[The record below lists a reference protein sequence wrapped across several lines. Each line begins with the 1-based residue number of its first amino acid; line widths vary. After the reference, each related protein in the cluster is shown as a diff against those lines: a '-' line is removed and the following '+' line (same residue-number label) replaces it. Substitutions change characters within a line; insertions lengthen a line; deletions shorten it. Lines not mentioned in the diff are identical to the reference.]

1 MKQLRQSGSGG
12 YTAIELMIVLFIAA
26 ILATLAAPSFTAMVQ
41 SARLD
46 TYGQLLQADLLIARR
61 EAIRMNGRVLVCPVA
76 TSGTGCGTDYSS
88 WSGGWLV
95 CYDVDANG
103 ACDATSATAPN
114 PIVLRGPIDG
124 TVALAGPSSAVRFN
138 SNGTQGSG
146 GGSVAFTIRGKW
158 SGSTSMID
166 TIAASGNIVLPKGS

>member
-1 MKQLRQSGSGG
+1 MKQARHSGSGG
-12 YTAIELMIVLFIAA
+12 YTAIELMIVMFVAA

-41 SARLD
+41 NSRLD

-61 EAIRMNGRVLVCPVA
+61 EAIRMNARVLVCPVP
-76 TSGTGCGTDYSS
+76 TSGTGCGTDYTR

-103 ACDATSATAPN
+103 ACDATSAAAPN

-124 TVALAGPSSAVRFN
+124 SVSLAGPASVVRFN

-146 GGSVAFTIRGKW
+146 GGSVVFTIRGKW
-158 SGSTSMID
+158 SGSASMID
-166 TIAASGNIVLPKGS
+166 TIAASGNIVLAKGS